1 MADLNQLYDA
11 LRKADAAGNVDDAK
25 KLADY
30 IRSQATAPAPAPSAR
45 PEEVGFFES
54 IPAAAKRGIES
65 LGEVAT
71 GLGIAAKKAT
81 GDEAA
86 IRQVMAE
93 AKKEKPEEKP
103 GMTVADFERIA
114 KEQGFAA
121 AAAQAPKYIVEQVL
135 QSAPQMAGPLAVGA
149 GAAALS
155 GPFAPIV
162 GPVAGIATYGVQ
174 QFGNFLMRQAREKND
189 PEELEITKAA
199 LTAGGTAPIGYFA
212 DRFAVGLS
220 SVGKNTGEQVLK
232 ELAARRAAGEIGAG
246 AVGKEVAKRA
256 AKGATV
262 GIIAEAPTE
271 VLEQAAER
279 YQAGLDLTSDEA
291 KNEYKEAFFGAAAAG
306 GGIGGVSGGARGYA
320 GYRGELAAAQP
331 PAPPAPPAVA
341 GEVPTEVPPT
351 TPPTVEP
358 QEEQRI
364 RIVNGR
370 EESVA
375 NQVQEIDQQI
385 SALSNQRQT
394 IQDPNSPELGAID
407 QEIESLNLAKQE
419 IDRPAPLPQ
428 PGDRVVLNFDT
439 EAGVRQKDAVVG
451 EQYFVNAEGTRVEP
465 NKFGRLPKD
474 ATPVVPL
481 TFDFEGEQVTQTF
494 SPTQLASQTAEIIKP
509 AVGEEVVA
517 RGQMGFDFSQEPEK
531 DDESKIGPHE
541 YKGTDPKEAANHYVN
556 MMKAG
561 KKPAAFVPFNDVQTA
576 TLEKAAKENDWPHGF
591 FNVPGFGLS
600 FVVGTNQENFNK
612 LDKVLDDVVEKGET
626 QETSTDLGR
635 ALGYTEEEIKAWHRY
650 QSKWEQPL
658 YEYKEEAKPAKKAP
672 EFELTGEGRVPEMQG
687 IEEIPEGERARL
699 MLVGT
704 PGDPTKPIRSL
715 FDSLKPASANPA
727 ESVKFKTEVRKF
739 LDDINEFVGGKM
751 RKEVSRFRETDAQ
764 GRPIGP
770 PPEPPKGPDVGVPLS
785 GPELNRRMQFLNN
798 FFDSLSIAPKERET
812 LTSALSQQIPNMP
825 AKQQAEVLGSLT
837 KMKNIN
843 TRQGMEKLREMF
855 STAVDRFERGRIGEA
870 EAALPFRGS
879 EDLANLDPYIAA
891 AVGRA
896 IKSID
901 KNTPEGKAA
910 LAYLSADV
918 GGWRYGLAMRSAAFD
933 IGVPID
939 DFSGVSFK
947 GQNTEQAKLF
957 QEWIK
962 DNLPQQEYN
971 KFESTVKEFKRMNY
985 LANQAMN
992 NANKRKAAGIDPSYL
1007 KTLYRKPT
1015 GKEQVQAI
1023 PAGMKG
1029 KFTSAGETKVIT
1041 GIQFAMMH
1049 PSIQDRIENN
1059 DIKGALQLIASQ
1071 KLDIR
1076 KPTREAESRTYTQ
1089 FISGLAKRLL
1099 EVNLTTEIVV
1109 DKQNQLNA
1117 YFIEKNARAQR
1128 TQFLQMLELFD
1139 WGKDFIAKNNLRGD
1153 LTDPNVVRQTLRV
1166 LEDIASGKISFGE
1179 DNVIPPIAGQFAQL
1193 LKTYRDAVANLDAK
1207 GFFFSG
1213 QNVINMNTERGGMTT
1228 ATFLHEVVHAATLH
1242 NLLPQNY
1249 NSLTPAQKMAVDE
1262 IKELYQ
1268 YAKDKYAGTA
1278 AGSSYGFESVP
1289 EFVSEAL
1296 SNPDFQEFLQVLKYE
1311 TKYKGGKALSLWDK
1325 FIGLIG
1331 KLFGLDNVLGKTIA
1345 NVNAI
1350 MRASAKTDDT
1360 VIAYN
1365 NAGKYTLA
1373 STMPYNSSQYMG
1385 LMNTILTGKLTWS
1398 GVKDR
1403 LRNVYVGA
1411 LTLRQMSDIMS
1422 AKVPKIKEFINTVEN
1437 MLEYRNN
1444 ILEEVKNEI
1453 RPWQEFQSKDPVK
1466 AQAMSKLMVDTT
1478 VAKKDPSKR
1487 DANGNFVKTG
1497 NDIIDK
1503 AWQEIGPEGQKIY
1516 ESVKKFY
1523 KRRYDAYVDMIL
1535 ENKKLALMADGFSEA
1550 EALSNPEYTELK
1562 KHFQDQSIEPYFPLR
1577 RFGDYSVRLM
1587 SGKDRSFYMFESP
1600 EQRDAFIKTAIPL
1613 LQKKYGKNFNPE
1625 QDIVL
1630 RNGSRDMLYS
1640 ENLQN
1645 SQSLT
1650 TLKDLIK
1657 TTPAEDTMGLRGPN
1671 ETTLRDN
1678 LTKAVEDLYLLQIPD
1693 QSIRKMFMNRENIPG
1708 MDLDMLRAFTSSAF
1722 HMAYQ
1727 HSRFKFSRPL
1737 YNSLDAASAQ
1747 VNELDR
1753 EEGKVMSEYLK
1764 EIKQHRVNYI
1774 MNPVDTGQTAA
1785 RLSNLSFLWFM
1796 TSPASAITNMLGV
1809 PAVGF
1814 PVLGAKFGNAKALAT
1829 IASYSKKV
1837 MGSGFKDQNGKFATP
1852 SLSNRLD
1859 ILSDAQREAYLRAV
1873 ADGII
1878 DITLTHDIVGLA
1890 ETPSALY
1897 QEGAEHAVMK
1907 YASFTFHGAEKFN
1920 REVVFMSAFD
1930 MAYQQYKAKG
1940 YNEEGARKKAI
1951 EVAKELTYKSMF
1963 DYSTLNKPRYFQGSA
1978 AKVILQFKQFSQQMT
1993 YLLTR
1998 SAFET
2003 IYKEFTP
2010 TERALIR
2017 DQIKAEDKAYRTDQP
2032 RMTEE
2037 QLDAAVEQY
2046 ISDFRRE
2053 ARSRLLGV
2061 YGTTAVFAGATG
2073 LPLWWMVSATA
2084 NALQA
2089 VFGEDDEDWDF
2100 DIWFKEWANETF
2112 GGFFGDV
2119 MARGAVSQL
2128 TGANVANRLSLND
2141 LWFRDTRKSED
2152 EIDWVQNQ
2160 LINLLGPTAGLAVN
2174 GAEALKQ
2181 YKQGYLDRA
2190 IETGSPAVIKNALKG
2205 LRLYTEG
2212 RATNLKGDELVGD
2225 ITGLES
2231 IYQTIG
2237 FAPERVAQQQKVNI
2251 ERKTIEQDIKK
2262 RKARLKDAFFMSVD
2276 NDDDALKERTIEKI
2290 AEFNQKYPELAIK
2303 SKDLVR
2309 SVGDR
2314 YKRRALADSM
2324 GGMTFDKKLIGRLSE
2339 FGGYGDQD

>member
-1 MADLNQLYDA
+1 MAIQAQLYDGTMLEFPDGTDPSVIESTA
-11 LRKADAAGNVDDAK
+11 KRLTQERKAASAK
-25 KLADY
+25 
-30 IRSQATAPAPAPSAR
+30 
-45 PEEVGFFES
+45 PEDVGFFQA
-54 IPAAAKRGIES
+54 IPAAFGRGVES

-81 GDEAA
+81 GDTEG

-121 AAAQAPKYIVEQVL
+121 AAAQAPKYILEQVL

-155 GPFAPIV
+155 GPLAPIV

-174 QFGNFLMRQAREKND
+174 QFGNFLMRQAREKQD
-189 PEELEITKAA
+189 PEELEIAKAA

-256 AKGATV
+256 GKGATV

-279 YQAGLDLTSDEA
+279 YQAGLDLTSDDA

-331 PAPPAPPAVA
+331 PAPPAPPTVA
-341 GEVPTEVPPT
+341 GEVPTPPPPPPSDEGEYNKAFWGEDAERFDYVLEKYADRYYKLEDQINQAKAYIKDIAEVNPND
-351 TPPTVEP
+351 E
-358 QEEQRI
+358 RI
-364 RIVNGR
+364 
-370 EESVA
+370 EYA
-375 NQVQEIDQQI
+375 NQRLVE
-385 SALSNQRQT
+385 L
-394 IQDPNSPELGAID
+394 QDDLVEL
-407 QEIESLNLAKQE
+407 N
-419 IDRPAPLPQ
+419 
-428 PGDRVVLNFDT
+428 T
-439 EAGVRQKDAVVG
+439 EKEKA
-451 EQYFVNAEGTRVEP
+451 
-465 NKFGRLPKD
+465 
-474 ATPVVPL
+474 
-481 TFDFEGEQVTQTF
+481 
-494 SPTQLASQTAEIIKP
+494 AEIFRARTSKVVERP
-509 AVGEEVVA
+509 EDQGADYASAYEAARQEFAV
-517 RGQMGFDFSQEPEK
+517 RGQMGFEFPAEEPGKEPERV
-531 DDESKIGPHE
+531 I
-541 YKGTDPKEAANHYVN
+541 
-556 MMKAG
+556 
-561 KKPAAFVPFNDVQTA
+561 
-576 TLEKAAKENDWPHGF
+576 
-591 FNVPGFGLS
+591 
-600 FVVGTNQENFNK
+600 
-612 LDKVLDDVVEKGET
+612 ET
-626 QETSTDLGR
+626 G
-635 ALGYTEEEIKAWHRY
+635 
-650 QSKWEQPL
+650 
-658 YEYKEEAKPAKKAP
+658 AP

-687 IEEIPEGERARL
+687 IEEVPEGERARL

-704 PGDPTKPIRSL
+704 PGDPTRPVRDL

-727 ESVKFKTEVRKF
+727 ESVKFKGEVRKF
-739 LDDINEFVGGKM
+739 LDDVSEFIGGKM

-825 AKQQAEVLGSLT
+825 AKQQAEVLGALT

-855 STAVDRFERGRIGEA
+855 NTAVDRFEKGRIGEA

-879 EDLANLDPYIAA
+879 EDLANLDPYIGA

-901 KNTPEGKAA
+901 KDTPEGKAA
-910 LAYLSADV
+910 LAYLNADV

-939 DFSGVSFK
+939 DFSGISFR
-947 GQNTEQAKLF
+947 GQNTEQANLF
-957 QEWIK
+957 REWIK

-971 KFESTVKEFKRMNY
+971 KFEATVKEFREMNRR
-985 LANQAMN
+985 ANQAMN
-992 NANKRKAAGIDPSYL
+992 NATKRKASGIDPSYL
-1007 KTLYRKPT
+1007 KSLYRRPT
-1015 GKEQVQAI
+1015 GKEEVQAI

-1029 KFTSAGETKVIT
+1029 LFTAAGEIKKLTAR
-1041 GIQFAMMH
+1041 QFSIMH
-1049 PSIQDRIENN
+1049 PAIQERIEAN
-1059 DIKGALQLIASQ
+1059 DINGALRLIASQ

-1076 KPTREAESRTYTQ
+1076 KPSGEAESRTYLQ
-1089 FISGLAKRLL
+1089 FISGLSKRLL
-1099 EVNLTTEIVV
+1099 ELNLTTDIVV
-1109 DKQNQLNA
+1109 NQQNKLTAYYIQRNAKGQRAQFINQLSS
-1117 YFIEKNARAQR
+1117 FP
-1128 TQFLQMLELFD
+1128 
-1139 WGKDFIAKNNLRGD
+1139 WGKEFIAKHNLRGD
-1153 LTDPNVVRQTLRV
+1153 INDPAVVRQTLQV
-1166 LEDIASGKISFGE
+1166 LEDIANKKITFGE
-1179 DNVIPPIAGQFAQL
+1179 DDVIPPIAGQFAQL
-1193 LKTYRDAVANLDAK
+1193 LKTYRDAVSNLNSQ
-1207 GFFFSG
+1207 GFFFAG
-1213 QNVINMNTERGGMTT
+1213 MNTINLNSDRGGMST
-1228 ATFLHEVVHAATLH
+1228 ATFLHEVVHAATLY
-1242 NLLPQNY
+1242 NLIPENY
-1249 NSLTPAQKMAVDE
+1249 GSLTPAQQLAVNE
-1262 IKELYQ
+1262 IRELYA
-1268 YAKDKYAGTA
+1268 YAKKKYEGTA
-1278 AGSSYGFESVP
+1278 AAGSYGFENVY
-1289 EFVSEAL
+1289 EFVSEAM

-1311 TKYKGGKALSLWDK
+1311 KPYKGGKALSLWDK

-1331 KLFGLDNVLGKTIA
+1331 KLFGLDNVLGKTLA

-1350 MRASAKTDDT
+1350 MRTSTKDDT
-1360 VIAYN
+1360 AVIAYS
-1365 NAGKYTLA
+1365 NAGKSIMAGTL
-1373 STMPYNSSQYMG
+1373 PYNSSQYMG
-1385 LMNTILTGKLTWS
+1385 LMNTILNGRLTWS

-1411 LTLRQMSDIMS
+1411 LTLRQISDIMGDR
-1422 AKVPKIKEFINTVEN
+1422 VPKIKEFINTVEN

-1453 RPWQEFQSKDPVK
+1453 RPWQEYQSKDPVK
-1466 AQAMSKLMVDTT
+1466 AQLMSKLMIDTT

-1487 DANGNFVKTG
+1487 DASGNFIKTG
-1497 NDIIDK
+1497 NKLIDD
-1503 AWQEIGPEGQKIY
+1503 AWQQIGPEGQKIY
-1516 ESVKKFY
+1516 EDVKKFY
-1523 KRRYDAYVDMIL
+1523 KRRYDAYVAMNL
-1535 ENKKLALMADGFSEA
+1535 ENKMLSLMADGFSKA
-1550 EALSNPEYTELK
+1550 EALANPEYLSMK
-1562 KHFQDQSIEPYFPLR
+1562 KHFEDQSIEPYFPLR
-1577 RFGDYSVRLM
+1577 RFGEYSVQLM
-1587 SGKDRSFYMFESP
+1587 RGDKRSFYMFESP
-1600 EQRDAFIKTAIPL
+1600 EQRDAFIQTVIPI
-1613 LQKKYGKNFNPE
+1613 LQKKYGKDFDPQ
-1625 QDIVL
+1625 QDITP
-1630 RNGSRDMLYS
+1630 RNSSRDLLYS

-1645 SQSLT
+1645 AQALT

-1657 TTPAEDTMGLRGPN
+1657 TTPAADTMGLKGPD
-1671 ETTLRDN
+1671 EQTLRDN
-1678 LTKAVEDLYLLQIPD
+1678 LTKAVEDLYLLQLPD
-1693 QSIRKMFMNRENIPG
+1693 ASIRRMFMNRENIPG

-1727 HSRFKFSRPL
+1727 HSRYKYSRPL
-1737 YNSLDAASAQ
+1737 YNSLDAASTQ
-1747 VNELDR
+1747 VRELDR
-1753 EEGKVMSEYLK
+1753 EEGKVMAEYLQ

-1809 PAVGF
+1809 PAVGL
-1814 PVLGAKFGNAKALAT
+1814 PVVGAKFGNAKAMAT
-1829 IASYSKKV
+1829 MAAYSKRV
-1837 MGSGFKDQNGKFATP
+1837 LGSGFKDKDGKFVTP

-1859 ILSDAQREAYLRAV
+1859 ILSEAQREAYQRAV

-1907 YASFTFHGAEKFN
+1907 YASFVFHGAEKFN
-1920 REVVFMSAFD
+1920 REVVFMSSFD
-1930 MAYQQYKAKG
+1930 LAYQQYKAKG

-1963 DYSTLNKPRYFQGSA
+1963 DYSTLNKPRYFQGPA

-2017 DQIKAEDKAYRTDQP
+2017 DQIKAEDKAFRTEQP

-2046 ISDFRRE
+2046 IADFRKE

-2061 YGTTAVFAGATG
+2061 YGTTAVFAGASG
-2073 LPLWWMVSATA
+2073 LPLWWVVSSTA

-2089 VFGEDDEDWDF
+2089 VFGEDDEEDWDF

-2128 TGANVANRLSLND
+2128 TGANVADRLSLNG
-2141 LWFRDTRKSED
+2141 LWFRDMRKSDD
-2152 EIDWVQNQ
+2152 EVSWVQNQ
-2160 LINLLGPTAGLAVN
+2160 LINLLGPTAGLVIN
-2174 GAEALKQ
+2174 SAEAVKQ
-2181 YKQGYLDRA
+2181 YNQGYVDRA
-2190 IETGSPAVIKNALKG
+2190 IETASPAVIKNFLKG
-2205 LRLYTEG
+2205 MRFSETFGEG

-2225 ITGLES
+2225 ITGAEAF
-2231 IYQTIG
+2231 YQSLG

-2251 ERKTIEQDIKK
+2251 DRKTIEQDILK
-2262 RKARLKDAFFMSVD
+2262 RQARLRDAFFMAID
-2276 NDDDALKERTIEKI
+2276 NDDEDLRERTLEKI
-2290 AEFNQKYPELAIK
+2290 AKFNEQYPEIAIK
-2303 SKDLVR
+2303 PKNLLKSVR
-2309 SVGDR
+2309 GR
-2314 YKRRALADSM
+2314 YERRALAESM
-2324 GGMTFDKKLIGRLSE
+2324 GGMTYDKRLIGRLSE
-2339 FGGYGDQD
+2339 FGGYGDKAED

>member
-11 LRKADAAGNVDDAK
+11 LRQADAAGNTEDAK

-30 IRSQATAPAPAPSAR
+30 IRSQQAATPPAPQRAP
-45 PEEVGFFES
+45 EDVGFFQA
-54 IPAAAKRGIES
+54 IPAAFGRGIES

-81 GDEAA
+81 GDTEG

-121 AAAQAPKYIVEQVL
+121 AAAQAPKYILEQVL

-189 PEELEITKAA
+189 PEEFELTKAA
-199 LTAGGTAPIGYFA
+199 LTAAGTAPIGYFA
-212 DRFAVGLS
+212 DRFATGLS

-262 GIIAEAPTE
+262 GVIAEAPTE

-279 YQAGLDLTSDEA
+279 YQAGLDLTSDDA

-306 GGIGGVSGGARGYA
+306 GGIGGVSGGVRGYA

-331 PAPPAPPAVA
+331 PAPPAPPTVA
-341 GEVPTEVPPT
+341 GEVPTETPPPA
-351 TPPTVEP
+351 PPTVEP

-419 IDRPAPLPQ
+419 IDRPAPLPA
-428 PGDRVVLNFDT
+428 PGDTVVLNFDT

-451 EQYFVNAEGTRVEP
+451 RQYYINAEGTRVEP
-465 NKFGRLPKD
+465 NQYGRLPKE

-481 TFDFEGEQVTQTF
+481 TFDFEGEQVTRVFT
-494 SPTQLASQTAEIIKP
+494 PTQLASQTAEIIKP
-509 AVGEEVVA
+509 APREVAA
-517 RGQMGFDFSQEPEK
+517 RSQMGFEFPAEEPGKEPERV
-531 DDESKIGPHE
+531 I
-541 YKGTDPKEAANHYVN
+541 
-556 MMKAG
+556 
-561 KKPAAFVPFNDVQTA
+561 
-576 TLEKAAKENDWPHGF
+576 
-591 FNVPGFGLS
+591 
-600 FVVGTNQENFNK
+600 
-612 LDKVLDDVVEKGET
+612 ET
-626 QETSTDLGR
+626 KT
-635 ALGYTEEEIKAWHRY
+635 
-650 QSKWEQPL
+650 
-658 YEYKEEAKPAKKAP
+658 P
-672 EFELTGEGRVPEMQG
+672 EFELTGEGRVPEMEG

-704 PGDPTKPIRSL
+704 PGDPTRPVRDL

-727 ESVKFKTEVRKF
+727 ESVKFKGEVRKF

-751 RKEVSRFRETDAQ
+751 RKQVSRFRETDAQ

-770 PPEPPKGPDVGVPLS
+770 PPEPPRGPDVGVPLS

-825 AKQQAEVLGSLT
+825 AKQQAEVLGALT

-855 STAVDRFERGRIGEA
+855 NTAVDRFEKGRIGEA

-901 KNTPEGKAA
+901 KDTPEGKAA
-910 LAYLSADV
+910 LAYLNADV

-939 DFSGVSFK
+939 DFSGVSFR
-947 GQNTEQAKLF
+947 GQNTEQANLF
-957 QEWIK
+957 REWIK

-971 KFESTVKEFKRMNY
+971 KFEATVKEFREMNRR
-985 LANQAMN
+985 ANQAMN
-992 NANKRKAAGIDPSYL
+992 NAAKRKASGIDPSYL
-1007 KTLYRKPT
+1007 KSLYRRPT
-1015 GKEQVQAI
+1015 GKEEVQAI

-1029 KFTSAGETKVIT
+1029 LFTAAGEIRKIE
-1041 GIQFAMMH
+1041 GRQFAIMH
-1049 PSIQDRIENN
+1049 PSIQERIEAN
-1059 DIKGALQLIASQ
+1059 DINGALRLIADW

-1076 KPTREAESRTYTQ
+1076 KPTREAESRTYLQ
-1089 FISGLAKRLL
+1089 FISGLSKRLL
-1099 EVNLTTEIVV
+1099 ELNLTTDIVV
-1109 DKQNQLNA
+1109 NQQNKLNK

-1128 TQFLQMLELFD
+1128 TQFLQQLESFD
-1139 WGKDFIAKNNLRGD
+1139 WGKDFVEKNNLRGD
-1153 LTDPNVVRQTLRV
+1153 LADPNVVRQTLKV
-1166 LEDIASGKISFGE
+1166 LEDIASNKITFGK

-1213 QNVINMNTERGGMTT
+1213 QNVINMNAERGGLNT
-1228 ATFLHEVVHAATLH
+1228 ATFLHEVVHAATLY
-1242 NLLPQNY
+1242 NLIPENY
-1249 NSLTPAQKMAVDE
+1249 DTLNPAQKAAVNE
-1262 IKELYQ
+1262 IRELYA
-1268 YAKDKYAGTA
+1268 YAKKKYEGTA
-1278 AGSSYGFESVP
+1278 AAGSYGFENVY
-1289 EFVSEAL
+1289 EFVSEAM

-1311 TKYKGGKALSLWDK
+1311 TPYKGGKALSLWNK
-1325 FIGLIG
+1325 FIGLVG
-1331 KLFGLDNVLGKTIA
+1331 KLFGLDNVFGKTMV

-1350 MRASAKTDDT
+1350 MRPAAKTDDT

-1365 NAGKYTLA
+1365 NAGKSTLA
-1373 STMPYNSSQYMG
+1373 STMPYNSTQYMG
-1385 LMNTILTGKLTWS
+1385 LMNTILTGRLTWS

-1411 LTLRQMSDIMS
+1411 LTLRQISDIMGDR
-1422 AKVPKIKEFINTVEN
+1422 VPKIKEFINTVEN

-1444 ILEEVKNEI
+1444 ILEEVKAEI

-1466 AQAMSKLMVDTT
+1466 AQLMSKLMIDTT

-1487 DANGNFVKTG
+1487 DASGNFIKTG
-1497 NDIIDK
+1497 NDVIDK
-1503 AWQEIGPEGQKIY
+1503 AWQQIGPEGQKIY
-1516 ESVKKFY
+1516 EDVKKFY
-1523 KRRYDAYVDMIL
+1523 KRRYDAYVAMNL
-1535 ENKKLALMADGFSEA
+1535 ENKMLSLMADGFSKA
-1550 EALSNPEYTELK
+1550 EALANPEYLSMK
-1562 KHFQDQSIEPYFPLR
+1562 KHFEDQSIEPYFPLR
-1577 RFGDYSVRLM
+1577 RFGEYSVQLM
-1587 SGKDRSFYMFESP
+1587 RGDKRSFYMFESP
-1600 EQRDAFIKTAIPL
+1600 EQRDAFIQTVIPI
-1613 LQKKYGKNFNPE
+1613 LQKKYGKDFDPQ
-1625 QDIVL
+1625 QDITP
-1630 RNGSRDMLYS
+1630 RNSSRDLLYS

-1645 SQSLT
+1645 AQALT

-1657 TTPAEDTMGLRGPN
+1657 TTPAMDTMGLKGPD
-1671 ETTLRDN
+1671 EQTLRDN
-1678 LTKAVEDLYLLQIPD
+1678 LTKAVEDLYLLQLPD
-1693 QSIRKMFMNRENIPG
+1693 ASIQKMFMNRENIPG

-1727 HSRFKFSRPL
+1727 HSRYKYSRPL
-1737 YNSLDAASAQ
+1737 YNSLDAASTQ
-1747 VNELDR
+1747 VRELDR
-1753 EEGKVMSEYLK
+1753 EEGKVMAEYLK

-1809 PAVGF
+1809 PAVGL
-1814 PVLGAKFGNAKALAT
+1814 PVVGAKFGNAKAMAT
-1829 IASYSKKV
+1829 MAAYSKRV
-1837 MGSGFKDQNGKFATP
+1837 LGSGFKDKDGKFVTP

-1859 ILSDAQREAYLRAV
+1859 ILSEAQREAYLRAV

-1907 YASFTFHGAEKFN
+1907 YASFVFHGAEKFN
-1920 REVVFMSAFD
+1920 REVVFMSSFD
-1930 MAYQQYKAKG
+1930 LAYQQYKAKG

-1963 DYSTLNKPRYFQGSA
+1963 DYSTLNKPRYFQGPA

-2017 DQIKAEDKAYRTDQP
+2017 DQIKAEDKAYRTEQP

-2046 ISDFRRE
+2046 IADFRKE

-2061 YGTTAVFAGATG
+2061 YGTTAVFAGASG
-2073 LPLWWMVSATA
+2073 LPLWWAVSSTA

-2089 VFGEDDEDWDF
+2089 VFGEDDEEDWDF

-2128 TGANVANRLSLND
+2128 TGANVADRLSLNG
-2141 LWFRDTRKSED
+2141 LWFRDMRKSSD
-2152 EIDWVQNQ
+2152 EVSWVQNQ
-2160 LINLLGPTAGLAVN
+2160 LINLLGPTAGLVIN
-2174 GAEALKQ
+2174 SAEAVKQ
-2181 YKQGYLDRA
+2181 YNQGYVDRA
-2190 IETGSPAVIKNALKG
+2190 IETASPAVIKNFLKG
-2205 LRLYTEG
+2205 MRLSETFGEG

-2225 ITGLES
+2225 ITGVEAF
-2231 IYQTIG
+2231 YQTLG

-2251 ERKTIEQDIKK
+2251 DKKTFEQDLLK
-2262 RKARLKDAFFMSVD
+2262 RQARLKDAFFMAVD
-2276 NDDDALKERTIEKI
+2276 NDDNDLLERTLDKI
-2290 AEFNQKYPELAIK
+2290 IKFNERNPELFLDGEDLIK
-2303 SKDLVR
+2303 SIR
-2309 SVGDR
+2309 TR
-2314 YKRRALADSM
+2314 YDRRALAESM
-2324 GGMTFDKKLIGRLSE
+2324 GGMTFDKRLIGRLSQM
-2339 FGGYGDQD
+2339 GAYGSQLED

>member
-1 MADLNQLYDA
+1 MAIQAQLYDGTMLEFPDGTDPSVIESTA
-11 LRKADAAGNVDDAK
+11 KRITQERKA
-25 KLADY
+25 
-30 IRSQATAPAPAPSAR
+30 ATAR
-45 PEEVGFFES
+45 PEEVGFFEA
-54 IPAAAKRGIES
+54 IPAAARRGVES

-71 GLGIAAKKAT
+71 GLGLARKQIT
-81 GDEAA
+81 GDTEAV
-86 IRQVMAE
+86 RKVMAE
-93 AKKEKPEEKP
+93 AKEQKPQEKP

-135 QSAPQMAGPLAVGA
+135 QSAPQMAGPLVAGA

-155 GPFAPIV
+155 GPLAPIV
-162 GPVAGIATYGVQ
+162 GPAVGIGTYAVQ
-174 QFGNFLMRQAREKND
+174 QFGNFLMRQAQEKKD

-199 LTAGGTAPIGYFA
+199 LTAAGTAPLGYFA
-212 DRFAVGLS
+212 DRFTVGLGG
-220 SVGKNTGEQVLK
+220 VGKNAGEQVLK

-279 YQAGLDLTSDEA
+279 YQAGLDLSSDDA

-331 PAPPAPPAVA
+331 LAPPAPPAVA
-341 GEVPTEVPPT
+341 GEAPP
-351 TPPTVEP
+351 PPPPPPSDEGEYNKAFWGEDAERYDYVLEKYADRYYKLEDQINQAKAYIKDIAEINP
-358 QEEQRI
+358 NDERI
-364 RIVNGR
+364 
-370 EESVA
+370 EYA
-375 NQVQEIDQQI
+375 NQRLVE
-385 SALSNQRQT
+385 L
-394 IQDPNSPELGAID
+394 QDDLVEL
-407 QEIESLNLAKQE
+407 N
-419 IDRPAPLPQ
+419 
-428 PGDRVVLNFDT
+428 T
-439 EAGVRQKDAVVG
+439 EKEKA
-451 EQYFVNAEGTRVEP
+451 
-465 NKFGRLPKD
+465 
-474 ATPVVPL
+474 
-481 TFDFEGEQVTQTF
+481 
-494 SPTQLASQTAEIIKP
+494 AEIFRARVNQNIEQP
-509 AVGEEVVA
+509 TDQNADYASAYEAARQEFAV
-517 RGQMGFDFSQEPEK
+517 RGQMGFEFPEEEP
-531 DDESKIGPHE
+531 G
-541 YKGTDPKEAANHYVN
+541 KEV
-556 MMKAG
+556 KR
-561 KKPAAFVPFNDVQTA
+561 
-576 TLEKAAKENDWPHGF
+576 TLETG
-591 FNVPGFGLS
+591 
-600 FVVGTNQENFNK
+600 
-612 LDKVLDDVVEKGET
+612 
-626 QETSTDLGR
+626 
-635 ALGYTEEEIKAWHRY
+635 
-650 QSKWEQPL
+650 
-658 YEYKEEAKPAKKAP
+658 AP
-672 EFELTGEGRVPEMQG
+672 EFELTSEGAVPEMEG

-704 PGDPTKPIRSL
+704 PGDPTRPVRDL

-739 LDDINEFVGGKM
+739 LDDVSEFVGGKM
-751 RKEVSRFRETDAQ
+751 RKQMARFRETDAQ

-825 AKQQAEVLGSLT
+825 GKQQAEVLGSLT

-855 STAVDRFERGRIGEA
+855 NTAVDRFERGRIGEA

-901 KNTPEGKAA
+901 KDTPEGKAA
-910 LAYLSADV
+910 MAYLSADV

-939 DFSGVSFK
+939 DFSGISFK
-947 GQNTEQAKLF
+947 GQNTEQANLF
-957 QEWIK
+957 KEWVK

-971 KFESTVKEFKRMNY
+971 KFEATVKEFREMNRR
-985 LANQAMN
+985 ANQAMN
-992 NANKRKAAGIDPSYL
+992 NAAKRKASGIDPSYL
-1007 KTLYRKPT
+1007 KSLYRRPT
-1015 GKEQVQAI
+1015 GKEEVQAI

-1029 KFTSAGETKVIT
+1029 LFTAAGEIKKLTAR
-1041 GIQFAMMH
+1041 QFSIMH
-1049 PSIQDRIENN
+1049 PAIQERIEAN
-1059 DIKGALQLIASQ
+1059 DINGALKLIASQ

-1076 KPTREAESRTYTQ
+1076 KPTGEAESRTYLQ
-1089 FISGLAKRLL
+1089 FISGLSKRLL
-1099 EVNLTTEIVV
+1099 ELNLTTDIVV
-1109 DKQNQLNA
+1109 NQQNKLTAYYIQRNAKGQRAQFINQLSS
-1117 YFIEKNARAQR
+1117 FP
-1128 TQFLQMLELFD
+1128 
-1139 WGKDFIAKNNLRGD
+1139 WGKEFIAKHNLRGD
-1153 LTDPNVVRQTLRV
+1153 LNDPAVVRQTLQV
-1166 LEDIASGKISFGE
+1166 LEDIANKKITFGE
-1179 DNVIPPIAGQFAQL
+1179 DDVIPPISGQFTQL
-1193 LKTYRDAVANLDAK
+1193 LKTYRDAVANLNSQ
-1207 GFFFSG
+1207 GFFFAG
-1213 QNVINMNTERGGMTT
+1213 MNTINLNSDRGGMST
-1228 ATFLHEVVHAATLH
+1228 ATFLHEVVHAATLY
-1242 NLLPQNY
+1242 NLIPENY
-1249 NSLTPAQKMAVDE
+1249 GSLTPAQQLAVNE
-1262 IKELYQ
+1262 IRELYA
-1268 YAKDKYAGTA
+1268 YAKKKYEGTA
-1278 AGSSYGFESVP
+1278 AAGSYGFENVY
-1289 EFVSEAL
+1289 EFVSEAM

-1311 TKYKGGKALSLWDK
+1311 KPYKGGKALSLWDK

-1331 KLFGLDNVLGKTIA
+1331 KLFGLDNVLGKTLA

-1350 MRASAKTDDT
+1350 MRTSTKDDT
-1360 VIAYN
+1360 AVIAYS
-1365 NAGKYTLA
+1365 NAGKSIMA
-1373 STMPYNSSQYMG
+1373 GTMPYNSTQYMG
-1385 LMNTILTGKLTWS
+1385 LMNTILTGRLTWS
-1398 GVKDR
+1398 GIKDR

-1411 LTLRQMSDIMS
+1411 LTLRQISDIMGDR
-1422 AKVPKIKEFINTVEN
+1422 VPKIKEFINSVEN

-1444 ILEEVKNEI
+1444 ILEEVKAEI
-1453 RPWQEFQSKDPVK
+1453 KPWQEYQSKEPAK
-1466 AQAMSKLMVDTT
+1466 AQLMSKLMIDTT

-1487 DANGNFVKTG
+1487 DANGNFIKTG
-1497 NDIIDK
+1497 DKLIDD
-1503 AWQEIGPEGQKIY
+1503 AWQQIGPEGQKIY
-1516 ESVKKFY
+1516 ENVKKFY
-1523 KRRYDAYVDMIL
+1523 KRRYDAYVDMVL

-1550 EALSNPEYTELK
+1550 EALANPEYTSLK

-1587 SGKDRSFYMFESP
+1587 RNEKRSFYMFESP
-1600 EQRDAFIKTAIPL
+1600 EQRDAFIKTAIPI
-1613 LQKKYGKNFNPE
+1613 LQKKYGKNFDPE
-1625 QDIVL
+1625 QDVVL
-1630 RNGSRDMLYS
+1630 RNGSRDLLYS

-1657 TTPAEDTMGLRGPN
+1657 TTPAMDTMGLKGPD
-1671 ETTLRDN
+1671 EQTLRDN

-1727 HSRFKFSRPL
+1727 HSRFKYSRPL
-1737 YNSLDAASAQ
+1737 YNSLDAASTQ

-1753 EEGKVMSEYLK
+1753 EEGKIMSEYLK

-1774 MNPVDTGQTAA
+1774 MNPVDTGKTSA

-1809 PAVGF
+1809 PAVGL
-1814 PVLGAKFGNAKALAT
+1814 PVVGAKFGNAKAMAT
-1829 IASYSKKV
+1829 MAAYSKRV
-1837 MGSGFKDQNGKFATP
+1837 LGSGFKDKDGKFVTP
-1852 SLSNRLD
+1852 SLSNRLEK
-1859 ILSDAQREAYLRAV
+1859 LSEAQREAYQRAV

-1878 DITLTHDIVGLA
+1878 DITLSHDIVGLA

-1897 QEGAEHAVMK
+1897 QEGAEQAVMK
-1907 YASFTFHGAEKFN
+1907 YASFVFHGAEKFN
-1920 REVVFMSAFD
+1920 REVVFMSSFD
-1930 MAYQQYKAKG
+1930 LAYQQYKAKG

-1963 DYSTLNKPRYFQGSA
+1963 DYSTLNKPRYFQGPA

-2003 IYKEFTP
+2003 MYKEFTP

-2032 RMTEE
+2032 RMTEA

-2046 ISDFRRE
+2046 IADFRKE

-2061 YGTTAVFAGATG
+2061 YGTTAVFAGASG
-2073 LPLWWMVSATA
+2073 LPLWWVVSSTA

-2089 VFGEDDEDWDF
+2089 VFGDEDDEDWDF

-2128 TGANVANRLSLND
+2128 TGANVADRLSLNG
-2141 LWFRDTRKSED
+2141 LWFRDVRKSED
-2152 EIDWVQNQ
+2152 EVSWVQNQ
-2160 LINLLGPTAGLAVN
+2160 LINLLGPTAGLVIN
-2174 GAEALKQ
+2174 SAEAVKQ
-2181 YKQGYLDRA
+2181 YNQGYVDRA
-2190 IETGSPAVIKNALKG
+2190 IETASPAVIKNFLKG
-2205 LRLYTEG
+2205 MRFSETFGEG

-2225 ITGLES
+2225 ITGAEAF
-2231 IYQTIG
+2231 YQSIG

-2251 ERKTIEQDIKK
+2251 DRKTIEQDILK
-2262 RKARLKDAFFMSVD
+2262 RQARLRDAFFMAID
-2276 NDDDALKERTIEKI
+2276 NDDEDLRERTLEKI
-2290 AEFNQKYPELAIK
+2290 AKFNEKYPEIAIK
-2303 SKDLVR
+2303 PKNLLKSVR
-2309 SVGDR
+2309 GR
-2314 YKRRALADSM
+2314 YERRALAESM
-2324 GGMTFDKKLIGRLSE
+2324 GGMTYDKRLIGRLSE
-2339 FGGYGDQD
+2339 FGGYGDKPED

>member
-1 MADLNQLYDA
+1 MAIQAQLYDGTT
-11 LRKADAAGNVDDAK
+11 LEFPDGTDPSV
-25 KLADY
+25 
-30 IRSQATAPAPAPSAR
+30 IEATAKRITQERRAASAK
-45 PEEVGFFES
+45 PEEVGFFEA
-54 IPAAAKRGIES
+54 IPAAARRGVEQ

-81 GDEAA
+81 GDTEG

-103 GMTVADFERIA
+103 GMTVTDFERIA

-135 QSAPQMAGPLAVGA
+135 QSAPQMAGPLAVGV

-174 QFGNFLMRQAREKND
+174 QFGNFLMRQAREKQD
-189 PEELEITKAA
+189 PQELEIAKAA

-212 DRFAVGLS
+212 DRFATGLS
-220 SVGKNTGEQVLK
+220 SVGKNTGEEVLK

-256 AKGATV
+256 GKGATV

-279 YQAGLDLTSDEA
+279 YQAGLDLDSDEA
-291 KNEYKEAFFGAAAAG
+291 KNEYREAFFGAAAAG
-306 GGIGGVSGGARGYA
+306 GGIGGISGGARGYA

-341 GEVPTEVPPT
+341 GEAPP
-351 TPPTVEP
+351 PPPPPDGDEYNKAFWGEDTYQIDHVLEKYADRYYKIEDQINQAKAFIKDIAEADP
-358 QEEQRI
+358 NDERIEYANQRI
-364 RIVNGR
+364 A
-370 EESVA
+370 S
-375 NQVQEIDQQI
+375 
-385 SALSNQRQT
+385 L
-394 IQDPNSPELGAID
+394 QDDLVEL
-407 QEIESLNLAKQE
+407 N
-419 IDRPAPLPQ
+419 
-428 PGDRVVLNFDT
+428 T
-439 EAGVRQKDAVVG
+439 EKEKA
-451 EQYFVNAEGTRVEP
+451 
-465 NKFGRLPKD
+465 
-474 ATPVVPL
+474 
-481 TFDFEGEQVTQTF
+481 
-494 SPTQLASQTAEIIKP
+494 AEIFRARVNQNIEQP
-509 AVGEEVVA
+509 TDQNADYASAYEAARQEFAV
-517 RGQMGFDFSQEPEK
+517 RGQMGFDFDKEPEK
-531 DDESKIGPHE
+531 EPVVYETGAFIPSEVKGEPPKASAGFRTLGADNDLSSDLAGATLITGMDVADRNRGTGTKLLNSITNWADENGKTLALIPAAQPDEALGGLNQQQLKEWYARNGFEDRVDYMVREP
-541 YKGTDPKEAANHYVN
+541 KPKEA
-556 MMKAG
+556 
-561 KKPAAFVPFNDVQTA
+561 
-576 TLEKAAKENDWPHGF
+576 
-591 FNVPGFGLS
+591 
-600 FVVGTNQENFNK
+600 
-612 LDKVLDDVVEKGET
+612 
-626 QETSTDLGR
+626 
-635 ALGYTEEEIKAWHRY
+635 
-650 QSKWEQPL
+650 
-658 YEYKEEAKPAKKAP
+658 AP

-687 IEEIPEGERARL
+687 IEEVPEGERARL

-727 ESVKFKTEVRKF
+727 ESVKFKGEVRKF

-825 AKQQAEVLGSLT
+825 AKQQAEVLGALT

-855 STAVDRFERGRIGEA
+855 NTAVDRFERGRIGEA

-910 LAYLSADV
+910 MAYLNADV

-939 DFSGVSFK
+939 DFSGVSFR
-947 GQNTEQAKLF
+947 GQNTEQANLF
-957 QEWIK
+957 KEWIK

-971 KFESTVKEFKRMNY
+971 KFEATVKEFREMNRR
-985 LANQAMN
+985 ANQAMN
-992 NANKRKAAGIDPSYL
+992 NANKRKASGIDPSYL
-1007 KTLYRKPT
+1007 KSLYRKPT
-1015 GKEQVQAI
+1015 GKEEVQAI

-1099 EVNLTTEIVV
+1099 EVNLTTDIVV
-1109 DKQNQLNA
+1109 NQQNKLNK

-1128 TQFLQMLELFD
+1128 TQFLQQLESFD
-1139 WGKDFIAKNNLRGD
+1139 WGKDFIAKHNLRGD
-1153 LTDPNVVRQTLRV
+1153 LADPNVVRQTLRV
-1166 LEDIASGKISFGE
+1166 LQDIADNKITFGK
-1179 DNVIPPIAGQFAQL
+1179 DDVIPPIAGQFAQL

-1365 NAGKYTLA
+1365 NAGKSIMA
-1373 STMPYNSSQYMG
+1373 GTMPYNSSQYMG
-1385 LMNTILTGKLTWS
+1385 LMNTILNGRLTWS

-1411 LTLRQMSDIMS
+1411 LTLRQLSDIMS
-1422 AKVPKIKEFINTVEN
+1422 ARVPKIKEFINTVEN

-1453 RPWQEFQSKDPVK
+1453 RPWQEFQSKDPAK
-1466 AQAMSKLMVDTT
+1466 AQLMSKLMIDTT

-1497 NDIIDK
+1497 DANIDK
-1503 AWQEIGPEGQKIY
+1503 AWQEIGPEGRKVY
-1516 ESVKKFY
+1516 ESVKLFY
-1523 KRRYDAYVDMIL
+1523 KRRYDSYVDMIL
-1535 ENKKLALMADGFSEA
+1535 ENKKLALMADGFSQA
-1550 EALSNPEYTELK
+1550 EALANPEYTSLK

-1587 SGKDRSFYMFESP
+1587 SGKNRSFYMFESP

-1613 LQKKYGKNFNPE
+1613 LEKKYGKNFNPE

-1630 RNGSRDMLYS
+1630 RNGSRDLLYS
-1640 ENLQN
+1640 ENLQS
-1645 SQSLT
+1645 SQSLS

-1657 TTPAEDTMGLRGPN
+1657 TTPADDVMGLRGPN

-1737 YNSLDAASAQ
+1737 YNSLDAASTQ

-1837 MGSGFKDQNGKFATP
+1837 MSTGFKDQNGKFATP
-1852 SLSNRLD
+1852 SLSNNLS
-1859 ILSDAQREAYLRAV
+1859 ILSEAQLEAYLRAV

-1897 QEGAEHAVMK
+1897 QEGAEQAVMK

-1920 REVVFMSAFD
+1920 REVIFMSSFD

-1951 EVAKELTYKSMF
+1951 EIAKDLTYKSMF

-2003 IYKEFTP
+2003 IYKDFSP
-2010 TERALIR
+2010 SERALIR
-2017 DQIKAEDKAYRTDQP
+2017 DQIKAEDRAFRTEQP

-2037 QLDAAVEQY
+2037 QLDAAVEKY
-2046 ISDFRRE
+2046 IADFRRE

-2073 LPLWWMVSATA
+2073 LPLWWMVSSTA

-2089 VFGEDDEDWDF
+2089 VFGDEEDEDWDF

-2141 LWFRDTRKSED
+2141 LWFRDTRKSQD
-2152 EIDWVQNQ
+2152 EISWVQNQ
-2160 LINLLGPTAGLAVN
+2160 LINLLGPTAGLVVN
-2174 GAEALKQ
+2174 SAEAVKQ
-2181 YKQGYLDRA
+2181 YNQGYLDRA
-2190 IETGSPAVIKNALKG
+2190 IETASPAVIKNALKG

-2237 FAPERVAQQQKVNI
+2237 FSPERVAQQQKVNI
-2251 ERKTIEQDIKK
+2251 ERKTIEQDILK
-2262 RKARLKDAFFMSVD
+2262 RGARLKDAFFMAVD
-2276 NDDDALKERTIEKI
+2276 NDDNALLERTLDKLM
-2290 AEFNQKYPELAIK
+2290 EFNARYPELSIDGDDLIK
-2303 SKDLVR
+2303 SVR
-2309 SVGDR
+2309 NR
-2314 YKRRALADSM
+2314 YERRALAESM
-2324 GGMTFDKKLIGRLSE
+2324 GGMTFDKRLIGRLSGLGE
-2339 FGGYGDQD
+2339 

>member
-1 MADLNQLYDA
+1 MAIQAQLYDGTMLEFPDGTDPSVIESTA
-11 LRKADAAGNVDDAK
+11 KRVTEERRAASAK
-25 KLADY
+25 
-30 IRSQATAPAPAPSAR
+30 
-45 PEEVGFFES
+45 PEDVGFFEA
-54 IPAAAKRGIES
+54 IPAAARRGFEA
-65 LGEVAT
+65 LGEVGT

-81 GDEAA
+81 GDTEG

-103 GMTVADFERIA
+103 GMTVTDFERIA

-121 AAAQAPKYIVEQVL
+121 AAAQAPKYILEQVL

-149 GAAALS
+149 GAAALA
-155 GPFAPIV
+155 GPLAPIV

-174 QFGNFLMRQAREKND
+174 QFGNFLMRQAQEKKD
-189 PEELEITKAA
+189 PEELELTKAA
-199 LTAGGTAPIGYFA
+199 LTAAGTAPLGYFA
-212 DRFAVGLS
+212 DRFTVGLS
-220 SVGKNTGEQVLK
+220 TIGKNAGEEALK

-256 AKGATV
+256 GKGAAV
-262 GIIAEAPTE
+262 GIVAEAPTE
-271 VLEQAAER
+271 VLEQVAER
-279 YQAGLDLTSDEA
+279 YQAGLDLDSADA
-291 KNEYKEAFFGAAAAG
+291 RNEYREAFFGAAAAG

-331 PAPPAPPAVA
+331 PAPSAPPTPA
-341 GEVPTEVPPT
+341 GVPPT
-351 TPPTVEP
+351 EP
-358 QEEQRI
+358 LAPEGQRI
-364 RIVNGR
+364 RIVDGR

-375 NQVQEIDQQI
+375 QQVQEIDQQI
-385 SALSNQRQT
+385 SALSNQRQM

-407 QEIESLNLAKQE
+407 QEIESLNLAKRE

-428 PGDRVVLNFDT
+428 AGDTVVLNFDT

-465 NKFGRLPKD
+465 NKFGRLPKG

-481 TFDFEGEQVTQTF
+481 TFDFEGEQVTQVF

-509 AVGEEVVA
+509 GTAQETVA
-517 RGQMGFDFSQEPEK
+517 RGQMGFEFPAEEPGREVK
-531 DDESKIGPHE
+531 RTI
-541 YKGTDPKEAANHYVN
+541 
-556 MMKAG
+556 
-561 KKPAAFVPFNDVQTA
+561 
-576 TLEKAAKENDWPHGF
+576 
-591 FNVPGFGLS
+591 
-600 FVVGTNQENFNK
+600 
-612 LDKVLDDVVEKGET
+612 ET
-626 QETSTDLGR
+626 EG
-635 ALGYTEEEIKAWHRY
+635 
-650 QSKWEQPL
+650 
-658 YEYKEEAKPAKKAP
+658 AP
-672 EFELTGEGRVPEMQG
+672 EFELTGEGRVPEMEG

-727 ESVKFKTEVRKF
+727 ESVKFKGEVRKF

-825 AKQQAEVLGSLT
+825 AKQQAEVLGALT

-939 DFSGVSFK
+939 DFSGISFK

-971 KFESTVKEFKRMNY
+971 KFESTVKEFREMNRR
-985 LANQAMN
+985 ANQAMN
-992 NANKRKAAGIDPSYL
+992 NANKRKASGIDPSYL
-1007 KTLYRKPT
+1007 KSLYRKPT
-1015 GKEQVQAI
+1015 GKEEVQAI

-1029 KFTSAGETKVIT
+1029 LFTAAGELKQIT
-1041 GIQFAMMH
+1041 ARQFSMMH
-1049 PSIQDRIENN
+1049 PAIQDRIENN

-1076 KPTREAESRTYTQ
+1076 KPTGEAESRTYTQ

-1099 EVNLTTEIVV
+1099 EIDLTTDIVV

-1139 WGKDFIAKNNLRGD
+1139 WGKDFIAKHNLRGD

-1166 LEDIASGKISFGE
+1166 LQDIADNKITFGE

-1249 NSLTPAQKMAVDE
+1249 DSLSPAQKMAVNE

-1360 VIAYN
+1360 VVAYN
-1365 NAGKYTLA
+1365 NAGKSTLA

-1385 LMNTILTGKLTWS
+1385 LLNTIVNGRLTWS

-1411 LTLRQMSDIMS
+1411 LTLRQLSDIMGDR
-1422 AKVPKIKEFINTVEN
+1422 VPKIKEFINTVEN

-1453 RPWQEFQSKDPVK
+1453 RPWQEFQSKDPAK
-1466 AQAMSKLMVDTT
+1466 AQTMSKLMVDTT

-1497 NDIIDK
+1497 NDVIDK

-1516 ESVKKFY
+1516 ESVKLFY

-1535 ENKKLALMADGFSEA
+1535 ENKKLALMADGFSQA
-1550 EALSNPEYTELK
+1550 EALANPEYTSLK
-1562 KHFQDQSIEPYFPLR
+1562 QHFKDQSIEPYFPLR

-1587 SGKDRSFYMFESP
+1587 QDNDRSFYMFESP
-1600 EQRDAFIKTAIPL
+1600 EQRDAFIKTAIPI
-1613 LQKKYGKNFNPE
+1613 LQKKYGKDFDPE
-1625 QDIVL
+1625 SDIVP
-1630 RNGSRDMLYS
+1630 RNGSRDLLYS

-1645 SQSLT
+1645 SQALT

-1657 TTPAEDTMGLRGPN
+1657 TTPAEDPAGLGPN
-1671 ETTLRDN
+1671 EKTLRDN

-1737 YNSLDAASAQ
+1737 YNSLDAASTQ
-1747 VNELDR
+1747 VNELGS
-1753 EEGKVMSEYLK
+1753 EEGKVMAEYLK

-1814 PVLGAKFGNAKALAT
+1814 PVLGAKFGNTKALAT

-1930 MAYQQYKAKG
+1930 MAYQQYKSKG

-1951 EVAKELTYKSMF
+1951 EVAKDLTYKSMF

-2017 DQIKAEDKAYRTDQP
+2017 DQIKAEDRAFRTDQP

-2073 LPLWWMVSATA
+2073 LPLWWMVSSTA

-2089 VFGEDDEDWDF
+2089 VFGDEEDEDWDF
-2100 DIWFKEWANETF
+2100 NIWFKEWANETF

-2160 LINLLGPTAGLAVN
+2160 LINLLGPTAGLVIN
-2174 GAEALKQ
+2174 GAEAVKQ
-2181 YKQGYLDRA
+2181 YNQGYLDRA
-2190 IETGSPAVIKNALKG
+2190 IETASPAVIKNTLKG

-2251 ERKTIEQDIKK
+2251 ERKTIEQDILK
-2262 RKARLKDAFFMSVD
+2262 RGARLKDAFFMAVD
-2276 NDDDALKERTIEKI
+2276 NDDNALLERTLDKLM
-2290 AEFNQKYPELAIK
+2290 EFNARYPELSIDGDDLIK
-2303 SKDLVR
+2303 SVR
-2309 SVGDR
+2309 NR
-2314 YKRRALADSM
+2314 YERRALAESM
-2324 GGMTFDKKLIGRLSE
+2324 GGMTFDKRLIGRLSSLGE
-2339 FGGYGDQD
+2339 